1 MADTYSFDVT
11 STIEMPEVDNAVN
24 QARKEVAQRY
34 DLKTAKAEI
43 ELEKDEIRIVSSDEY
58 SVKVVVDV
66 LQSKFVRRGITL
78 KALSYADIEPA
89 GGGRARQK
97 ITVQHGIQTD
107 KAREIVKL
115 IKDAKL
121 KVQAQI
127 QDEQVRVSGKKR
139 DDLQQVIQLL
149 KQHDFDLPLQFS
161 NFRD

>member
-1 MADTYSFDVT
+1 MPSFDVV
-11 STIEMPEVDNAVN
+11 SEVDRQEVDNAVN

-34 DLKTAKAEI
+34 DLKSAQAEI
-43 ELEKDEIRIVSSDEY
+43 ELEEDEIRIVSSDEY

-66 LQSKFVRRGITL
+66 LQSKFVRRGISL
-78 KALSYADIEPA
+78 KALSYGDIEPA

-97 ITVQHGIQTD
+97 ITVQQGIQTD
-107 KAREIVKL
+107 KARAIVKA

-127 QDEQVRVSGKKR
+127 QDEQVRVTGKKR

-149 KQHDFDLPLQFS
+149 KQQDFSLPLQFS

>member
-1 MADTYSFDVT
+1 MSEVDKQ
-11 STIEMPEVDNAVN
+11 EVDNAVN

-34 DLKTAKAEI
+34 DLKTANAQI
-43 ELEKDEIRIVSSDEY
+43 ELEKDEIRIASSDEY
-58 SVKVVVDV
+58 TVKVVVDV
-66 LQSKFVRRGITL
+66 LQSKFVRRGISL
-78 KALSYADIEPA
+78 KALSYGEIEPA

-97 ITVQHGIQTD
+97 ITVQQGIQTE
-107 KAREIVKL
+107 KARAIVKA

-127 QDEQVRVSGKKR
+127 QDDQVRVTGKKR

-149 KQHDFDLPLQFS
+149 KQQDFDLPLQFS

>member
-1 MADTYSFDVT
+1 MPSFDVVSEVDT
-11 STIEMPEVDNAVN
+11 QEVDNAVN
-24 QARKEVAQRY
+24 QTRKEVAQRY
-34 DLKTAKAEI
+34 DLKTANAEI

-58 SVKVVVDV
+58 SVKAVVDV
-66 LQSKFVRRGITL
+66 LQSKFVRRGISL
-78 KALSYADIEPA
+78 KALSYGDIEPA

-97 ITVQHGIQTD
+97 ITVQRGIQTD

>member
-1 MADTYSFDVT
+1 MPSFDVV
-11 STIEMPEVDNAVN
+11 SEVDRQEVDNAVN
-24 QARKEVAQRY
+24 QTRKEVAQRY
-34 DLKTAKAEI
+34 DLKSANAEI
-43 ELEKDEIRIVSSDEY
+43 ELEKDEIRITASDEY
-58 SVKVVVDV
+58 TVKVVVDV
-66 LQSKFVRRGITL
+66 LQSKFVRRAISL

-89 GGGRARQK
+89 GGGRAKQK
-97 ITVQHGIQTD
+97 ITVQQGIQTE

-115 IKDAKL
+115 IKDRKL

-127 QDEQVRVSGKKR
+127 QNDQVRVSGKKR

>member
-1 MADTYSFDVT
+1 MPSFDVV
-11 STIEMPEVDNAVN
+11 SEVDRQEVDNAVN
-24 QARKEVAQRY
+24 QTRKEVAQRY
-34 DLKTAKAEI
+34 DLKSANAEI

-58 SVKVVVDV
+58 TVKAVVDV
-66 LQSKFVRRGITL
+66 LQSKFVRRGISL
-78 KALSYADIEPA
+78 KALSYGEIEPA

-97 ITVQHGIQTD
+97 ITVQQGIQTE
-107 KAREIVKL
+107 KARAIVKA

-127 QDEQVRVSGKKR
+127 QNDQVRVTGKKR

-149 KQHDFDLPLQFS
+149 KQQDFELPLQFS